1 MRSLLLASLLAVML
15 ATVVAASSSDAASL
29 PPAGAATSIA
39 TQQVDDNDDTR
50 VEVQLVVLGIAAF
63 TVVGVGSAAYLLRKK
78 LGLVKGP
85 PDQSAAG
92 HGHH

>member
-1 MRSLLLASLLAVML
+1 MRMLIVPILALVLTLAV
-15 ATVVAASSSDAASL
+15 AARGADAAPVAPSVDA
-29 PPAGAATSIA
+29 PAVTAQA
-39 TQQVDDNDDTR
+39 VDDNDDTR
-50 VEVQLVVLGIAAF
+50 VEVQLIVLGVVAF
-63 TVVGVGSAAYLLRKK
+63 VVVGVGSGAYLLRKR